1 MERIV
6 NDYTINIA
14 TANGTGSQSANLILL
29 NSLFRMGTH
38 VSGKNLFPSNIAGLP
53 TWYIV
58 RVSDYGYQAPGD
70 ETHIQILM
78 NNDTWAEDLAEL
90 SPGSVVIYNTDVKAP
105 VDRDDLI
112 LYPASMTS
120 MARELN
126 PKLAKMVAN
135 MIYVGVMAEML
146 EIPQKI
152 VEEAIAKQ
160 FKGKEKAI
168 EINSKA
174 SIMGRE
180 HFKNEL
186 GKDDP
191 YYVEKRKKDKK
202 QFLIEG
208 NEALALGSIYG
219 GINMLSWYPI
229 TPSSSLAE
237 AIESYVPKSLHLL
250 LKGIT
255 NFL

>member
-1 MERIV
+1 
-6 NDYTINIA
+6 
-14 TANGTGSQSANLILL
+14 
-29 NSLFRMGTH
+29 
-38 VSGKNLFPSNIAGLP
+38 
-53 TWYIV
+53 
-58 RVSDYGYQAPGD
+58 
-70 ETHIQILM
+70 
-78 NNDTWAEDLAEL
+78 
-90 SPGSVVIYNTDVKAP
+90 
-105 VDRDDLI
+105 
-112 LYPASMTS
+112 MTS

-126 PKLAKMVAN
+126 PKLAKMVSN
-135 MIYVGVMAEML
+135 MVYVGITAEML

-152 VEEAIAKQ
+152 VEIAIAKQ

-180 HFKNEL
+180 HFKKKL
-186 GKDDP
+186 KKGDP
-191 YYVEKRKKDKK
+191 YYVEKRKKDKN

-237 AIESYVPKSLHLL
+237 AIESYDPKLRVD
-250 LKGIT
+250 KDGKT
-255 NFL
+255 R